1 MIHTR
6 TLTIATESDIVLLRM
21 YVRDLAR
28 ATGLNLADQAR
39 ISLAASS
46 VAKAVGLGHSYQG
59 QVTARDCFRDGRT
72 GVQVACTA
80 RSDKMDRTSSALR
93 DARWMVDELTLEN
106 VPSSMVLVT
115 LLKWRE

>member
-46 VAKAVGLGHSYQG
+46 VAKAIGLGHSCQG
-59 QVTARDCFRDGRT
+59 QVTAHDCSRDGRI
-72 GVQVACTA
+72 GVQVICTA
-80 RSDKMDRTSSALR
+80 RNDKMDRASGALR
-93 DARWMVDELTLEN
+93 DAKWMVDELTLED
-106 VPSSMVLVT
+106 VPSSMVQIT

>member
-21 YVRDLAR
+21 YVRDLAH
-28 ATGLNLADQAR
+28 AVGLNLADQAR

-46 VAKAVGLGHSYQG
+46 VAKAVGLGNSYPG
-59 QVTARDCFRDGRT
+59 QVTASDCSRDGRT
-72 GVQVACTA
+72 GVQVVCTA
-80 RSDKMDRTSSALR
+80 RNDKMDRASSALR
-93 DARWMVDELTLEN
+93 DAKWMVDELTLEN
-106 VPSSMVLVT
+106 VPSSMVQVT